1 MIPASEFIVVEFD
14 LHARRIRKI
23 TLGEYNERR
32 KEEFKRGH
40 LFKQLVLMGVFE
52 TEKEADDFKAE
63 FNDIDSL
70 INSVLKEEDPFQS

>member
-1 MIPASEFIVVEFD
+1 MIQAKDFIVAEFD
-14 LHARRIRKI
+14 ANARKIRKV

-40 LFKQLVLMGVFE
+40 LFKFLFLMGVFE
-52 TEKEADDFKAE
+52 TEKEADEFILE

-70 INSVLKEEDPFQS
+70 IDTILKEEDPFRK